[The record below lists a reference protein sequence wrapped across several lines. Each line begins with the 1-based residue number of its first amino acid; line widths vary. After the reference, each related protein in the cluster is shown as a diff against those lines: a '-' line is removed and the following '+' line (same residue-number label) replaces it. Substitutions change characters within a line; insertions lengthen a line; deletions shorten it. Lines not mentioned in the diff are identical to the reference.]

1 MGRPGSGPL
10 FTRGGWFAIVVDMD
24 PLLEL
29 AEQQHGLITL
39 GQARSLGIGQQSV
52 HRWASG
58 PSWERLSDEVL
69 RRRGSAPNRAQHVL
83 AAVLDAG
90 PGAFLSFASGAA
102 WWRVPGPPLD
112 PIGIVRVSRTSRPSG
127 TGAEIHTVRSLPER
141 WTTTLDAV
149 PIVRPEL
156 LALHLFA
163 TEPYARAERWV
174 ERLWA
179 MRLLSGPSLG
189 AMLCDFG
196 ARGRNGIASVR
207 RYLDDRGPGYV
218 PAATGIE
225 SRTMQILRQVGIVV
239 ERQVDLG
246 GEESWTGRV
255 DFLVVGLPII
265 IEVQS
270 ELHHAALV
278 DRVADDARRARL
290 EADGFTVVELWDTEV
305 WSHPSVAV
313 ARVAAAVAT
322 HRSVRSITTSE
333 L

>member
-1 MGRPGSGPL
+1 
-10 FTRGGWFAIVVDMD
+10 
-24 PLLEL
+24 
-29 AEQQHGLITL
+29 
-39 GQARSLGIGQQSV
+39 
-52 HRWASG
+52 
-58 PSWERLSDEVL
+58 
-69 RRRGSAPNRAQHVL
+69 
-83 AAVLDAG
+83 
-90 PGAFLSFASGAA
+90 
-102 WWRVPGPPLD
+102 
-112 PIGIVRVSRTSRPSG
+112 
-127 TGAEIHTVRSLPER
+127 
-141 WTTTLDAV
+141 
-149 PIVRPEL
+149 
-156 LALHLFA
+156 
-163 TEPYARAERWV
+163 
-174 ERLWA
+174 

-265 IEVQS
+265 VEVQS

-290 EADGFTVVELWDTEV
+290 EADGFIVVELWDTWLIGADIAGRNV
-305 WSHPSVAV
+305 SSTLYVAV
-313 ARVAAAVAT
+313 VDDLDGNGILDDAPDVVPDANGDGLINSRDLRALGLASNVEQ
-322 HRSVRSITTSE
+322 VRFYISGDPA
-333 L
+333 

>member
-1 MGRPGSGPL
+1 MHLVRDNEAPPAPQITFDQFL
-10 FTRGGWFAIVVDMD
+10 AVD
-24 PLLEL
+24 
-29 AEQQHGLITL
+29 AEQ
-39 GQARSLGIGQQSV
+39 
-52 HRWASG
+52 
-58 PSWERLSDEVL
+58 
-69 RRRGSAPNRAQHVL
+69 
-83 AAVLDAG
+83 LDADAAG
-90 PGAFLSFASGAA
+90 ALEVGRAGLDVGGETHPG
-102 WWRVPGPPLD
+102 RVFRL
-112 PIGIVRVSRTSRPSG
+112 
-127 TGAEIHTVRSLPER
+127 LPE
-141 WTTTLDAV
+141 DADAQV
-149 PIVRPEL
+149 
-156 LALHLFA
+156 
-163 TEPYARAERWV
+163 
-174 ERLWA
+174 
-179 MRLLSGPSLG
+179 
-189 AMLCDFG
+189 
-196 ARGRNGIASVR
+196 
-207 RYLDDRGPGYV
+207 
-218 PAATGIE
+218 
-225 SRTMQILRQVGIVV
+225 LRQVGIVV